1 MVYKRHRTLDMIVM
15 TDIETRLSKIKRI
28 DVTPDLS
35 SLGDSEYQA
44 LMHCLHAARLI
55 SAVYRKQA
63 WKDSTGLACDIS
75 KRTDEQGQKLYDF
88 MCIHGDPW
96 DSADEFTSFVP
107 GYDVSRPPGAA
118 HYPSDITEEEWS
130 AHLEDNPN
138 DREAFESPNTLIVRN
153 QDSLLAV
160 PYSNAYLRDLKE
172 ADTYLRAAA
181 DMLGEGPLKTYLEH
195 RSRELI
201 SNNYWYGDVA
211 WVATTGMP
219 FEINIGPYEV
229 HRDLFMG
236 LKAGFQAF
244 IGIKDEETTKFFE
257 NLVPYALEFDRN
269 LAQSHGFTPRGTS
282 IPMVVVHDV
291 FRGGELAFGRQF
303 TAQNL
308 PNDRRIHKMVGS
320 RKVFSRLMLDAKPEY
335 ILQPIAERLFPS
347 HAVPYCTPRAFRLLI
362 GAHEVAHG
370 MGPTEVAGEA
380 EHVEVRSR
388 LKKYH
393 TIIEEGK
400 ADVLG
405 IDLLIYCRYREYI
418 TEEDLRDVVWTLFT
432 LYFSDFKRGFKG
444 HGGGSL
450 VQYNWLRSR
459 HGFSYD
465 CDTGKLDVDVSRTI
479 EVLRELADEFMS
491 IQSAGDIDRAAS
503 FLEGHSIVP
512 FSIPEMLQVIED
524 VPLDVHPTFH
534 IT

>member
-1 MVYKRHRTLDMIVM
+1 MHRTLDMTVM
-15 TDIETRLSKIKRI
+15 TDIEARLSKIKRI

-35 SLGDSEYQA
+35 SLDESA
-44 LMHCLHAARLI
+44 LLALQHCVKAARLI
-55 SAVYRKQA
+55 SVVYRKQA
-63 WKDSTGLACDIS
+63 WKDSAGLASEIA
-75 KRTDEQGQKLYDF
+75 KRTDKQGKQLYDF

-96 DSADEFTSFVP
+96 DSADGFTPFVP
-107 GYDVSRPPGAA
+107 GYYTPRPLGAA
-118 HYPSDITEEEWS
+118 HYPSDITEEEWHE
-130 AHLEDNPN
+130 HLEDSPD
-138 DREAFESPNTLIVRN
+138 DREAFESPNTLIARHDN
-153 QDSLLAV
+153 NLIAI
-160 PYSNAYLRDLKE
+160 PYGSAYLRDLKE
-172 ADTYLRAAA
+172 ASQWLEYAA
-181 DMLGEGPLKTYLEH
+181 DLLDEGPLKTYLEL

-201 SNNYWYGDVA
+201 SNNYWDGDVA
-211 WVATTGMP
+211 WVGTTGSP

-257 NLVPYALEFDRN
+257 GFVPYALEFDSS

-320 RKVFSRLMLDAKPEY
+320 RKVFSRLMLDAKPEF

-347 HAVPYCTPRAFRLLI
+347 FAVPYCTARAFRLFV

-400 ADVLG
+400 ADALG
-405 IDLLIYCRYREYI
+405 IDLLAYCCDRGYI
-418 TEEDLRDVVWTLFT
+418 SNEDLRDVVWTLFA
-432 LYFSDFKRGFKG
+432 LYFSEFKRGFKG
-444 HGGGSL
+444 HGGGNR
-450 VQYNWLRSR
+450 VQYNWLRSCDA
-459 HGFSYD
+459 FFYD
-465 CDTGKLDVDVSRTI
+465 SDTGKLEVYVPETI
-479 EVLRELADEFMS
+479 KALRELADKFMQV
-491 IQSAGDIDRAAS
+491 QSAGDITRAEI
-503 FLEGHSIVP
+503 FLERYSMVP
-512 FSIPEMLQVIED
+512 FEIPEMLEAIED
-524 VPLDVHPTFH
+524 VPLDVHPSFN
-534 IT
+534 III